1 LYGAF
6 FVKRWLYHIV
16 HFLPQ
21 LLRRRCPSTGRRR
34 SITKIRRRRPVEG
47 QRKTVQGEP
56 ARSGDDRR
64 HNLVF
69 GGALCGLRT
78 MMQSYASAARLLGG
92 RAHSLPRHCSHGW
105 LRVTARLGLSWHC
118 ITPINA
124 KPVFD
129 GLLWLAVS
137 TRSTHVAG
145 RNTAPA
151 GTSPVVTKRHKAIS
165 SLRARATIMVLRT
178 PALAPSVRAWNH
190 WVKALSFWNKSQRH
204 AS

>member
-1 LYGAF
+1 MTTVGAATESIPVHEQRARRFESPRPAPLRGEGRNLQGTTGRVRGSLHEHSWWIEPLTPPLYGAF

-105 LRVTARLGLSWHC
+105 LRVTAHLGLSWHC

-129 GLLWLAVS
+129 G
-137 TRSTHVAG
+137 
-145 RNTAPA
+145 
-151 GTSPVVTKRHKAIS
+151 
-165 SLRARATIMVLRT
+165 
-178 PALAPSVRAWNH
+178 
-190 WVKALSFWNKSQRH
+190 SFG
-204 AS
+204 

>member
-1 LYGAF
+1 MMFPSPRPALRGERSPGEAQRSRAGEGTHRAFSVRGSSPSPQPLYGAF

-129 GLLWLAVS
+129 G
-137 TRSTHVAG
+137 
-145 RNTAPA
+145 
-151 GTSPVVTKRHKAIS
+151 
-165 SLRARATIMVLRT
+165 
-178 PALAPSVRAWNH
+178 
-190 WVKALSFWNKSQRH
+190 SFG
-204 AS
+204 

>member
-1 LYGAF
+1 MMPAPLFALLRGEGKESFLGPGPWLLRQLPHHTRPSPQPLYGAF

-129 GLLWLAVS
+129 G
-137 TRSTHVAG
+137 
-145 RNTAPA
+145 
-151 GTSPVVTKRHKAIS
+151 
-165 SLRARATIMVLRT
+165 
-178 PALAPSVRAWNH
+178 
-190 WVKALSFWNKSQRH
+190 SFG
-204 AS
+204 

>member
-1 LYGAF
+1 LSAEFASEARSAPSPRSSRGEGRGEGLSPRAVLLEKAHHPPGFAVLRRTTLYGAF

-47 QRKTVQGEP
+47 QRKTVLGEP

-92 RAHSLPRHCSHGW
+92 RTHSLPRHCSHGR
-105 LRVTARLGLSWHC
+105 LRVTAYLGLSWHC

-129 GLLWLAVS
+129 G
-137 TRSTHVAG
+137 
-145 RNTAPA
+145 
-151 GTSPVVTKRHKAIS
+151 
-165 SLRARATIMVLRT
+165 
-178 PALAPSVRAWNH
+178 
-190 WVKALSFWNKSQRH
+190 SFG
-204 AS
+204 

>member
-1 LYGAF
+1 MRRLGPPLPLFLPGEVEIRASLEFRVRGMATRLLQTQCFAEAPLTPPLYGAF

-47 QRKTVQGEP
+47 QRKTVLGEP

-92 RAHSLPRHCSHGW
+92 RTHSLPRHCSHGR
-105 LRVTARLGLSWHC
+105 LRVTAYLGLSWHC

-129 GLLWLAVS
+129 G
-137 TRSTHVAG
+137 
-145 RNTAPA
+145 
-151 GTSPVVTKRHKAIS
+151 
-165 SLRARATIMVLRT
+165 
-178 PALAPSVRAWNH
+178 
-190 WVKALSFWNKSQRH
+190 SFG
-204 AS
+204 

>member
-1 LYGAF
+1 VRRSPLPALRGERSKFVGHEFRVRGMARCRSRVQCSRREPLTPPLYGAF

-16 HFLPQ
+16 HFLLQ

-105 LRVTARLGLSWHC
+105 LRVTAHLGLSWHC

-129 GLLWLAVS
+129 G
-137 TRSTHVAG
+137 
-145 RNTAPA
+145 
-151 GTSPVVTKRHKAIS
+151 
-165 SLRARATIMVLRT
+165 
-178 PALAPSVRAWNH
+178 
-190 WVKALSFWNKSQRH
+190 SFG
-204 AS
+204 